1 VIGENALEV
10 YNTFAWDDEGDAMKV
25 DKIMEKFAA
34 YCTPRKNITYERHI
48 FNTRN
53 QRAGET
59 IDQYVTDLRTKA
71 KSCEFGTLCD
81 SLIRDRIVCGIIDD
95 KLRARLLR
103 EGDLTLQKAID
114 ICRANEVSLEQAK
127 SLTNVTDDVT
137 SEVNALKTD
146 QRSDR
151 DRYNKNRNVDRGR
164 FQKNNSETPTTTCT
178 RCGGKHGKQQ
188 QCPAMGATCHKCQK
202 PNHYSRMCKTRDT
215 KERKVHSHEAE
226 EKRDKSSD
234 SESNDSFFIG
244 TIDAQDENKEWTT
257 SLKIDNKNIKFKSIQ
272 EQNATL
278 FQKKRTKNFIVKPV

>member
-1 VIGENALEV
+1 MTSREFGLIKSVTEWTPHGKGLLHGVRMEYMKPPNILMSEGNLAENWRKWERQFKLFLVASGIGEKSAKVQASTLLHVIGENALEV

-146 QRSDR
+146 QCSDR

-164 FQKNNSETPTTTCT
+164 FQKNKFRN
-178 RCGGKHGKQQ
+178 
-188 QCPAMGATCHKCQK
+188 
-202 PNHYSRMCKTRDT
+202 PNNNMYKVWWKTR
-215 KERKVHSHEAE
+215 
-226 EKRDKSSD
+226 
-234 SESNDSFFIG
+234 
-244 TIDAQDENKEWTT
+244 
-257 SLKIDNKNIKFKSIQ
+257 
-272 EQNATL
+272 
-278 FQKKRTKNFIVKPV
+278 